1 MEILKAVTSL
11 KSMRVF
17 FFDIFRPFG
26 IYFGLENAG
35 CHFNYSR
42 GKCPRQNM
50 AWVIV
55 TGKLCFLM
63 FVKLFVMLCSCLE
76 VCCS

>member
-1 MEILKAVTSL
+1 MEILKAVTS
-11 KSMRVF
+11 VVEEYEV
-17 FFDIFRPFG
+17 FDIFRPFG

-42 GKCPRQNM
+42 GKSPRQNM
-50 AWVIV
+50 AWIIV

-63 FVKLFVMLCSCLE
+63 FVKLFVTLCSCLE